1 MLTRDPGELK
11 LLNMTNYKAILH
23 CKGYSSREGGGA
35 GTKVGSEGQ
44 QAENRYSIC
53 LHMLYCSGCT
63 ITICLSIYLY
73 FFLSIYILYGC
84 AIQYA
89 QSLQLMSSVHVF
101 YQASHWYSHT
111 SCILGRRSLPTLR
124 RSISLRVT

>member
-1 MLTRDPGELK
+1 MYCEQGKGQMLMLTRDPGELK

-53 LHMLYCSGCT
+53 LHMLYCSC
-63 ITICLSIYLY
+63 SI
-73 FFLSIYILYGC
+73 IEN
-84 AIQYA
+84 IQ
-89 QSLQLMSSVHVF
+89 
-101 YQASHWYSHT
+101 
-111 SCILGRRSLPTLR
+111 
-124 RSISLRVT
+124 